1 MELSK
6 EILGLVSDIHDSLR
20 ARGETLSTAES
31 LTAGGLSNALTIVPG
46 ASDVFLGSLTAYRPE
61 IKVSHLGV
69 DESVIAERS
78 VVSEEV
84 AIAMGHGANK
94 SFGSTWAI
102 ATTGVAGPG
111 PSDGS
116 DAGRVFVAFVG
127 PIVQVIELSL
137 SGEREVVRNATVAR
151 SIPQSGHTLHQRTV
165 RQFALLLQM
174 QRNLY

>member
-1 MELSK
+1 MTLSS
-6 EILGLVSDIHDSLR
+6 EILGLVSDIHNSLR

-31 LTAGGLSNALTIVPG
+31 LTAGGLSHALTIVPG
-46 ASDVFLGSLTAYRPE
+46 ASDVFLGSITAYRAD

-69 DESVIAERS
+69 DEAVIEERS

-84 AIAMGHGANK
+84 AIAMANGANK

-102 ATTGVAGPG
+102 STTGVAGPG

-127 PIVQVIELSL
+127 PMVQVIELSL
-137 SGEREVVRNATVAR
+137 SGEREAVRNATVASAIASFAR
-151 SIPQSGHTLHQRTV
+151 ILRQRDK
-165 RQFALLLQM
+165 
-174 QRNLY
+174 

>member
-1 MELSK
+1 VALTN
-6 EILGLVSDIHDSLR
+6 EIIGLISDIHDSLR
-20 ARGETLSTAES
+20 SRGETLSTAES

-46 ASDVFLGSLTAYRPE
+46 ASDVFLGSITAYRPE
-61 IKVSHLGV
+61 IKISHLDV
-69 DESVIAERS
+69 SKSVIAEHT

-84 AIAMGHGANK
+84 VIEMARGAIK

-127 PIVQVIELSL
+127 PTVQVIELSL
-137 SGEREVVRNATVAR
+137 SGEREVVRNATVASAIASFAR
-151 SIPQSGHTLHQRTV
+151 ILRQRDTSAPA
-165 RQFALLLQM
+165 QQKG
-174 QRNLY
+174 

>member
-1 MELSK
+1 MEISK

-31 LTAGGLSNALTIVPG
+31 LTAGGLSHALTIVPG
-46 ASDVFLGSLTAYRPE
+46 ASDIFLGSLTAYRPE

-69 DESVIAERS
+69 EESVIAEQT

-84 AIAMGHGANK
+84 AIAMAKGANK

-102 ATTGVAGPG
+102 STTGVAGPG

-127 PIVQVIELSL
+127 PVVQVIELSL
-137 SGEREVVRNATVAR
+137 SGVREVVRNATVASAIASFAR
-151 SIPQSGHTLHQRTV
+151 ILRQRDK
-165 RQFALLLQM
+165 
-174 QRNLY
+174 

>member
-1 MELSK
+1 MTLSS
-6 EILGLVSDIHDSLR
+6 EILGLVSDIHNSLR

-31 LTAGGLSNALTIVPG
+31 LTAGGLSHALTIVPG
-46 ASDVFLGSLTAYRPE
+46 ASDVFLGSITAYRAD

-69 DESVIAERS
+69 DEAVIEERS

-84 AIAMGHGANK
+84 AIAMANGANK

-102 ATTGVAGPG
+102 STTGVAGPG

-127 PIVQVIELSL
+127 PMVQVIELSL
-137 SGEREVVRNATVAR
+137 SGEREVVRNATVASALASFAR
-151 SIPQSGHTLHQRTV
+151 ILRQRDK
-165 RQFALLLQM
+165 
-174 QRNLY
+174 

>member
-1 MELSK
+1 VTIAN

-46 ASDVFLGSLTAYRPE
+46 ASDVFLGSITAYRPD

-69 DESVIAERS
+69 SSETISEHT
-78 VVSEEV
+78 VVSEQV
-84 AIAMGHGANK
+84 AIDMGIGANK

-111 PSDGS
+111 PADGS

-127 PIVQVIELSL
+127 PVVQVIELSL
-137 SGEREVVRNATVAR
+137 SGDREVVRNATTASAIASFAR
-151 SIPQSGHTLHQRTV
+151 ILRQRD
-165 RQFALLLQM
+165 RQ
-174 QRNLY
+174 

>member
-1 MELSK
+1 MEISK

-69 DESVIAERS
+69 EESVIAERT

-84 AIAMGHGANK
+84 AIEMARGANLRVSLDNAINKRRDDHHGA
-94 SFGSTWAI
+94 
-102 ATTGVAGPG
+102 TTHCSWPD
-111 PSDGS
+111 P
-116 DAGRVFVAFVG
+116 
-127 PIVQVIELSL
+127 
-137 SGEREVVRNATVAR
+137 AR
-151 SIPQSGHTLHQRTV
+151 CPH
-165 RQFALLLQM
+165 
-174 QRNLY
+174 

>member
-1 MELSK
+1 MTLSS
-6 EILGLVSDIHDSLR
+6 EILGLVSDIHNSLR

-31 LTAGGLSNALTIVPG
+31 LTAGGLSHALTIVPG
-46 ASDVFLGSLTAYRPE
+46 ASDVFLGSITAYRAD

-69 DESVIAERS
+69 DEAVIEERS

-84 AIAMGHGANK
+84 AIAMANGANK

-102 ATTGVAGPG
+102 STTGVAGPG

-127 PIVQVIELSL
+127 PMVQVIELSL
-137 SGEREVVRNATVAR
+137 SGEREVVLNATVASAIASFAR
-151 SIPQSGHTLHQRTV
+151 ILRQRDK
-165 RQFALLLQM
+165 
-174 QRNLY
+174 

>member
-1 MELSK
+1 MEISK

-31 LTAGGLSNALTIVPG
+31 LTAGGLSHALTIVPG
-46 ASDVFLGSLTAYRPE
+46 ASDIFLGSLTAYRPE

-69 DESVIAERS
+69 EESVVAEQT

-84 AIAMGHGANK
+84 AIAMAKGANK

-102 ATTGVAGPG
+102 STTGVAGPG

-127 PIVQVIELSL
+127 PVVQVIELSL
-137 SGEREVVRNATVAR
+137 SGEREVVRNATVASAIASFAR
-151 SIPQSGHTLHQRTV
+151 ILRQRDK
-165 RQFALLLQM
+165 
-174 QRNLY
+174 

>member
-1 MELSK
+1 MTLSN
-6 EILGLVSDIHDSLR
+6 EILGLISDIQDSLR

-46 ASDVFLGSLTAYRPE
+46 ASDVFLGSITAYSAD

-69 DESVIAERS
+69 ASETIADHTVI
-78 VVSEEV
+78 SEEV
-84 AIAMGHGANK
+84 AIEMAQGAIK

-111 PSDGS
+111 PADGS

-127 PIVQVIELSL
+127 PVVQVIELAL
-137 SGEREVVRNATVAR
+137 SGEREVVRNATVASAIASFAR
-151 SIPQSGHTLHQRTV
+151 ILRQRDK
-165 RQFALLLQM
+165 Q
-174 QRNLY
+174 

>member
-1 MELSK
+1 MEISK

-31 LTAGGLSNALTIVPG
+31 LTAGGLSHALTIVPG
-46 ASDVFLGSLTAYRPE
+46 ASDIFLGSLTAYRPE

-69 DESVIAERS
+69 EESVIAEQT

-84 AIAMGHGANK
+84 AIAMAKGANK

-102 ATTGVAGPG
+102 STTGVAGPG

-137 SGEREVVRNATVAR
+137 SGEREVVRNATVASAIASFAR
-151 SIPQSGHTLHQRTV
+151 ILRQRDK
-165 RQFALLLQM
+165 
-174 QRNLY
+174 

>member
-1 MELSK
+1 MAPTN
-6 EILGLVSDIHDSLR
+6 EIIGLISDIHNSLR
-20 ARGETLSTAES
+20 SRGETLSTAES

-46 ASDVFLGSLTAYRPE
+46 ASDVFLGSITAYRPDVK
-61 IKVSHLGV
+61 ISHL
-69 DESVIAERS
+69 SVSKSAITEHS

-84 AIAMGHGANK
+84 AIEMAHGANK

-127 PIVQVIELSL
+127 PTVQVIELSL
-137 SGEREVVRNATVAR
+137 SGDREVVRNATVASAIASFAR
-151 SIPQSGHTLHQRTV
+151 ILRQRDTSV
-165 RQFALLLQM
+165 QAQ
-174 QRNLY
+174 QKG

>member
-1 MELSK
+1 M
-6 EILGLVSDIHDSLR
+6 
-20 ARGETLSTAES
+20 
-31 LTAGGLSNALTIVPG
+31 
-46 ASDVFLGSLTAYRPE
+46 
-61 IKVSHLGV
+61 GV
-69 DESVIAERS
+69 DESVIAERT

-137 SGEREVVRNATVAR
+137 SGEREVVRNATIASAIASFAR
-151 SIPQSGHTLHQRTV
+151 ILRQRDK
-165 RQFALLLQM
+165 
-174 QRNLY
+174 